1 MNKGTKIQKQTIQA
15 LVALFLTLAPMFF
28 AGAALAQ
35 TEQPQTL
42 SDGMPVDPG
51 VGNLSQGAQ
60 QTKSTDPNSAYAD
73 APGEVPLVYTAATNN
88 TSSVIQNVSNTL
100 LGTGELGYINDTYM
114 GIKRFWG
121 DDIIGNLFQNIGQL
135 LGKWISEWINGWVA
149 DTVRFL
155 TAGLRTFVLN
165 PNIAVNGIQNGP
177 GAGQADDISPYVRA
191 AADVMY
197 GIAVDLLLLL
207 FILCIW
213 KYWADAAWRGGAG
226 LMGSVGRLIFTAGLL
241 LAWPTIYAFIIQ
253 ITNEMIQAIYFNSAD
268 DIMRLDAAM
277 ASAVKGGLMAGA
289 GLLAHA
295 FAPVLGGAA
304 GGLALGLVGEI
315 VAFAGLVIY
324 LIIGGILIAQLI
336 YILVLKA
343 IQTALLTAQY
353 MFGPIFLVF
362 FATPDTENVA
372 SGYVKSFVEVSL
384 WTFVWVGMLKIMVIV
399 LFSDFNPWG
408 KIIMAVGV
416 LQLMIQVPSF
426 LARAQI
432 SPMSDFVSAGLI
444 TGGLLG
450 MGKALA
456 TKGGDLMD
464 RFAKWRGQ
472 LQDGGARGPQQTQSV
487 KMNGLPHGAQDPEA
501 LQKIQNAAKGDLNG
515 TKKDDKDK
523 AKTPEQSLKPLTEED
538 RKKKEEEER
547 KKREAQKNGL
557 PEQAKAVTAADG
569 TTGAVPPAKKDSVA
583 DGLMNGAKG
592 GAAAAALAAVAAGA
606 GASEANKQKTTSTE
620 QQQRDRD
627 AAEMAK
633 MMGLDTNGAAA
644 TPQQPQGA
652 QKPLTEKEK
661 EDAEKAK
668 ALAGGNN
675 PALKVNTTDK
685 TGTGEKKDGA
695 DKKTAENA
703 VPVLPPV
710 TPSTGKKTDA
720 TVVPPLNAVG
730 PDGRPLKVAQ
740 TGDGTGENKGV
751 NTVETDA
758 ETEQKNAQTGQRDTH
773 LNVNQKDGTVT
784 PKTGDP
790 KLTTGTKDATGKT
803 GNQQNVGIVP
813 PVVPPKADGTGTGT
827 QGQQI
832 NTGKTSETLQTGQD
846 QVTGQQEHEILTVG
860 QGVDGRGIN
869 LRVTQTPTT
878 GGRNPVTGQPVATVV
893 PPTRQPGAMGQQTAS
908 PVTGAHANLGQAT
921 NAAAT
926 SGNPDM
932 TTMSVPEALQDIAG
946 PVKVDPTQAFDHSG
960 YGGVAP
966 NIMAKL
972 IRTYDGVS
980 MGKSPD
986 GKATIVGSPRGVA
999 HVRFGAN
1006 ATQEQNL
1013 MQIASAGY
1021 AQTMTDDSEAF
1032 DAARQSAIDSGAD
1045 QPRGF
1050 ADKVAGNWM
1059 QYKGSSWRETYRA
1072 KRQFQQ
1078 AMFSEAV
1085 NGSQAYVTGDE
1096 QGANAFTDHLRTR
1109 FGDMT
1114 PEKQAWLLH
1123 TLGDNTSP
1131 ESGFGTARWPATD
1144 ALVSANMGIDPYNR
1158 AAMARVLGTNIPV
1171 WQRPIAAKGI
1181 ANYMKG
1187 VVDERATPD
1196 TTNEERAAMAGGLTG
1211 KLSPAIVDACATIQQ
1226 FDASPESTLRN
1237 PSFVNAVA
1245 IRGAGYARDPQVQN
1259 PMRQAYD
1266 EEMLKGRMFGGGSSS
1281 VTTQVS
1287 GSIIGGG
1294 GSGGGDAG
1302 GYSRIVDLPP
1312 PTDNGGGNVQMGS
1325 FTPPSYES
1333 RVSQQANMQFRV
1345 NPTPPMRGVNNQSI
1359 NVPGDTSSQRVDT
1372 QVNVSN
1378 PQAGQQ
1384 IVQTQVDAIVQPSN
1398 TSAPPVV
1405 PLSAIPRVPTH
1416 TTNVVDV
1423 KLRHQAAH
1431 MTGQNVSMNV
1441 SGEVV
1446 GSSDVRVSRVSEDG
1460 VNNMGTVESTAV
1472 VDVLHSGGEIG
1483 AGQVESEVARV
1494 GHSAQSVLPPGVDI
1508 FVEMQQSGFTDAQ
1521 RRDPN
1526 IVRGAAQVY
1535 QSSGGDKQAMVTAAL
1550 TARAMGADSGN
1561 FGMKSVQVVQT
1572 MIEAGWK
1579 PNQISAHD
1587 IHVAEMVID
1596 HGGDTG
1602 QGSGGGYPTPQYI
1615 RSISDHPDFR
1625 RTPPI
1630 GSGISQTQLKQQNM
1644 GVIDKLAQQRYVQR
1658 TQQGGI
1664 DGYPRMNQANP
1675 NQGGGG
1681 RF

>member
-1 MNKGTKIQKQTIQA
+1 MKKGTRLPKQTMQA

-28 AGAALAQ
+28 GAAALAQ
-35 TEQPQTL
+35 TEPPQTL
-42 SDGMPVDPG
+42 SDQMPVDPG
-51 VGNLSQGAQ
+51 VGNLSPGAQ
-60 QTKSTDPNSAYAD
+60 RTQDTVPGQYAD

-88 TSSVIQNVSNTL
+88 TTGVIQNVTNTL

-135 LGKWISEWINGWVA
+135 IGKWISEWINGWVA

-155 TAGLRTFVLN
+155 TAFLRTFVLN
-165 PNIAVNGIQNGP
+165 PNIAVNGVQNGP
-177 GAGQADDISPYVRA
+177 GAGQPDDISPYIRA

-207 FILCIW
+207 FILAIW

-226 LMGSVGRLIFTAGLL
+226 LMGSVGRLIFTAALL

-295 FAPVLGGAA
+295 FAPVVAGAA

-343 IQTALLTAQY
+343 IQTALITAQY

-384 WTFVWVGMLKIMVIV
+384 WTFVWVGMLKIMVII

-408 KIIMAVGV
+408 KIVMAIGV

-444 TGGLLG
+444 TGGILG
-450 MGKALA
+450 VGKALA
-456 TKGGDLMD
+456 NKAPDLMD
-464 RFAKWRGQ
+464 RFAKWRGS

-501 LQKIQNAAKGDLNG
+501 LNKIQNAAKGELNG
-515 TKKDDKDK
+515 AK
-523 AKTPEQSLKPLTEED
+523 KTPENPGGQPLKPLTAED
-538 RKKKEEEER
+538 RKKQEEE
-547 KKREAQKNGL
+547 KKKQDALKGQGL
-557 PEQAKAVTAADG
+557 PEQAKAVTGANG
-569 TTGAVPPAKKDSVA
+569 TTAAVPPKKDSAGDALV
-583 DGLMNGAKG
+583 K
-592 GAAAAALAAVAAGA
+592 GAATGAAIGGLGAVLAGA
-606 GASEANKQKTTSTE
+606 QASEAAKKNTGTGTDQAAK
-620 QQQRDRD
+620 DRD

-633 MMGLDTNGAAA
+633 MMGLDTAGVAAQQA
-644 TPQQPQGA
+644 QQP
-652 QKPLTEKEK
+652 QKPLTDKEK

-668 ALAGGNN
+668 A
-675 PALKVNTTDK
+675 ALGDKNTPKLNVNTADAA
-685 TGTGEKKDGA
+685 KKDGTGKE
-695 DKKTAENA
+695 DKKESA
-703 VPVLPPV
+703 VPVLPPITPANGKKPDV
-710 TPSTGKKTDA
+710 TPG
-720 TVVPPLNAVG
+720 LNAV
-730 PDGRPLKVAQ
+730 DEKGRPLKVST
-740 TGDGTGENKGV
+740 TGDGSGNEKGANNVEATQETENQQTTTGQKDTNLKV
-751 NTVETDA
+751 NQTDA
-758 ETEQKNAQTGQRDTH
+758 SKVTGK
-773 LNVNQKDGTVT
+773 VA
-784 PKTGDP
+784 DP
-790 KLTTGTKDATGKT
+790 KLNVDAKDQTGKT
-803 GNQQNVGIVP
+803 TADKTGAGTGTGIVP
-813 PVVPPKADGTGTGT
+813 PKSNTSTTANQ

-832 NTGKTSETLQTGQD
+832 NTKTGETLQTGQE
-846 QVTGQQEHEILTVG
+846 QVTGQQEHEIVSLG
-860 QGVDGRGIN
+860 QGLDGRGIN
-869 LRVTQTPTT
+869 LRVTQTPTNRA
-878 GGRNPVTGQPVATVV
+878 GQPITGQGNVQVV
-893 PPTRQPGAMGQQTAS
+893 PPSRQPGAMGQQTAA
-908 PVTGAHANLGQAT
+908 PVTGAHANLGQSTAS
-921 NAAAT
+921 AAAT
-926 SGNPDM
+926 GNPDM
-932 TTMSVPEALQDIAG
+932 TTMNVPDALQDIAG
-946 PVKVDPTQAFDHSG
+946 PTKIDPFTAMDHSG

-986 GKATIVGSPRGVA
+986 GKPTIVGSPRGVA

-1006 ATQEQNL
+1006 ATQEQKA

-1021 AQTMTDDSEAF
+1021 AQTMTDDAEAF

-1050 ADKVAGNWM
+1050 ADKVAANWM

-1078 AMFSEAV
+1078 AMFSNAV
-1085 NGSQAYVTGDE
+1085 EGAQAYVTGDE
-1096 QGANAFTDHLRTR
+1096 QGSNAFTDHLRTR

-1114 PEKQAWLLH
+1114 PEKQAWMMH
-1123 TLGDNTSP
+1123 TLTDNTSP

-1144 ALVSANMGIDPYNR
+1144 ALVSANMPIDPYNR

-1171 WQRPIAAKGI
+1171 WQRPLAAKGI

-1187 VVDERATPD
+1187 VVDDRATPD
-1196 TTNEERAAMAGGLTG
+1196 TTQEERAAMAGGLTG
-1211 KLSPAIVDACATIQQ
+1211 KLAPAIVDACATIQQ
-1226 FDASPESTLRN
+1226 FDSSPEATLKN
-1237 PSFVNAVA
+1237 PNFVNAVA
-1245 IRGAGYARDPQVQN
+1245 IRGASYARDPMIRD

-1266 EEMLKGRMFGGGSSS
+1266 EEMLSRKMFGGGGST

-1294 GSGGGDAG
+1294 GGGGGGDNGG
-1302 GYSRIVDLPP
+1302 GYSRVVDLPP
-1312 PTDNGGGNVQMGS
+1312 PTDGGGGSTQFGGS
-1325 FTPPSYES
+1325 FTPPSAQN
-1333 RVSQQANMQFRV
+1333 RVTQQAQLNYRV
-1345 NPTPPMRGVNNQSI
+1345 GNAPVSRGVNNQPI
-1359 NVPGDTSSQRVDT
+1359 NVAADSSSQRVDT
-1372 QVNVSN
+1372 QIISSN
-1378 PQAGQQ
+1378 PPTGQQ
-1384 IVQTQVDAIVQPSN
+1384 IVQTQVEAIIQPSN

-1405 PLSAIPRVPTH
+1405 PLSAIPRVQQH
-1416 TTNVVDV
+1416 TTNIVDV
-1423 KLRHQAAH
+1423 KIRHQQANVH
-1431 MTGQNVSMNV
+1431 GQNVSMTV
-1441 SGEVV
+1441 QGESG
-1446 GSSDVRVSRVSEDG
+1446 GPSDVRVGRVAESG
-1460 VNNMGTVESTAV
+1460 SNGQQVIESTAT
-1472 VDVLHSGGEIG
+1472 VDVLHSGGG
-1483 AGQVESEVARV
+1483 DNGGQVEQLAAQV
-1494 GHSAQSVLPPGVDI
+1494 GQSAPAALPPGVDI
-1508 FVEMQQSGFTDAQ
+1508 FVEMQQSGFTDQQ

-1526 IVRGAAQVY
+1526 VVAGAAQVY
-1535 QSSGGDKQAMVTAAL
+1535 SASGGDRGAMVTAAL
-1550 TARAMGADSGN
+1550 TARAMGSDTGN
-1561 FGMKSVQVVQT
+1561 FGVKQVQVVQT
-1572 MIEAGWK
+1572 MIDAGWK
-1579 PNQISAHD
+1579 ANQISAHD
-1587 IHVAEMVID
+1587 IHIAEMVVD

-1602 QGSGGGYPTPQYI
+1602 GGAGGGYPTPQYI
-1615 RSISDHPDFR
+1615 RAISDHPEFK

-1630 GSGISQTQLKQQNM
+1630 GSSMSQAQLKQNNM
-1644 GVIDKLAQQRYVQR
+1644 GVIDKLAASRYAQR
-1658 TQQGGI
+1658 TQQGGV
-1664 DGYPRMNQANP
+1664 DGYPR
-1675 NQGGGG
+1675 QGQPGG